1 MFRSLPNST
10 TTWGPSAQNR
20 SLGEDFEDLSH
31 KPRTELSAE
40 EGPLS
45 NAYER
50 ILLLD
55 SRADWLPGGDW
66 FPGQGRKWLWLVF
79 PTLWPLGMDSGLLGT
94 TLGPLVLQEFGLLGL
109 NWRYVNGST

>member
-1 MFRSLPNST
+1 MFRSLLNSP

-55 SRADWLPGGDW
+55 SRADWLPWRGLVPW
-66 FPGQGRKWLWLVF
+66 EGRK
-79 PTLWPLGMDSGLLGT
+79 
-94 TLGPLVLQEFGLLGL
+94 
-109 NWRYVNGST
+109 